1 MEEVHV
7 VTNFLKYDSQI
18 LLLRRSQKVG
28 SYEQKW
34 AGISGYIE
42 KDQTA
47 LEQAWQ
53 EIAEEASLLKSD
65 LTLLKEG
72 LPLEVVDEKLGRTWV
87 VHPFQ
92 FELLY
97 PDKIRIDWEHSEFKW
112 IFPRE
117 IKDHDCVPGL
127 YEAWLRVE

>member
-7 VTNFLKYDSQI
+7 VTNFLKHDNKI

-47 LEQAWQ
+47 LDQAWQ
-53 EIAEEASLLKSD
+53 EIEEEANLLQGD
-65 LTLLKEG
+65 LVLLKEG
-72 LPLEVVDEKLGRTWV
+72 LPLEVVDEKLNRIWV

-92 FELLY
+92 FDITD
-97 PDKIRIDWEHSEFKW
+97 PDKIQIDWEHSEFKW
-112 IFPRE
+112 IYPHE
-117 IKDHDCVPGL
+117 IKNHDCVPGL